1 MSSNEKLAVVI
12 DSGNAAKRPFTPVY
26 VKLPQASFVRP
37 DPLHA
42 LAEAV
47 ALHKPQPVNPYSW
60 RKMAFFGLSTELA
73 VLSAFTCLGVGA
85 AWNNTELQVKLIVAS
100 VLVGTYTTLFIR
112 PASSKN

>member
-1 MSSNEKLAVVI
+1 MSSNEKLVAAI

-47 ALHKPQPVNPYSW
+47 ALHKPKPVNPYSL
-60 RKMAFFGLSTELA
+60 RKMAFFGMPTEMALLSL
-73 VLSAFTCLGVGA
+73 VTCLGIGA
-85 AWNNTELQVKLIVAS
+85 AWNNTELQVKLIAAAA
-100 VLVGTYTTLFIR
+100 LVGMYTTLFNWA
-112 PASSKN
+112 ASSKY

>member
-1 MSSNEKLAVVI
+1 MSSNEKLAAAI

-47 ALHKPQPVNPYSW
+47 ALHKPKPVNPYSW
-60 RKMAFFGLSTELA
+60 RKMAFFGLPTELA
-73 VLSAFTCLGVGA
+73 VLSAFTCLLLGA
-85 AWNNTELQVKLIVAS
+85 LWCAPDLQLKALTAAA
-100 VLVGTYTTLFIR
+100 LVGGL
-112 PASSKN
+112 PALAHWWAMR